1 VITLDD
7 SVRLVSMQFSF
18 SNINV
23 VPTSVKKLELEMLEE
38 RNERKTYKGNGEVII
53 KPIENVSLVE
63 FLDNLEVGYELVDA
77 FYQPRIDPKDPRG
90 NRIYHMVR
98 FLFARRKYVEL
109 SDEFKEV
116 RSTIHAELRKICE
129 QAMWRVRAFLNPFFM
144 DDEEVLGQ
152 RALSINLEAR
162 KPLFHPDGQ
171 LVMVWQKD
179 ERGNRVGETPFPLKP
194 DYYLRIE
201 DNVVQSLMA

>member
-1 VITLDD
+1 
-7 SVRLVSMQFSF
+7 MQFSF

-98 FLFARRKYVEL
+98 FLFARRKYVKL

-116 RSTIHAELRKICE
+116 RSTIYAELRKICE

-171 LVMVWQKD
+171 PVTVWQKD

-194 DYYLRIE
+194 DYYLTTLF
-201 DNVVQSLMA
+201 NL